1 MTANGKI
8 NKNRVIPVQLT
19 VEEDQKLVEENK
31 GTYASPLVPSFEEKE
46 SPEFNRKVRVVSP
59 LKSAG
64 QAKVTVSKWRKYAR
78 KRAAWHEYQQHGTNI
93 KKRASIFQLS
103 VKA

>member
-19 VEEDQKLVEENK
+19 VEEDQKLVEENN
-31 GTYASPLVPSFEEKE
+31 GAYASPLVPSFEEKE